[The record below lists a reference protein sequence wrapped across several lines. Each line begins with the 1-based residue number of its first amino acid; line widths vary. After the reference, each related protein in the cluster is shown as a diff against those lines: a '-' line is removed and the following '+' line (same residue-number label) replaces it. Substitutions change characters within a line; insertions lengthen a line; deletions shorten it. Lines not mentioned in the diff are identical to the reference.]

1 MKISRVRGICLYLRA
16 IEIQGFK
23 SFADKTRLTFER
35 DITAIVGPNGSGKS
49 NLSDAILWVM
59 GEQRTRALR
68 GGKMEDV
75 IFGGTEK
82 RGALGFAQVSLIL
95 DNSAG
100 IFEVEQDEVTI
111 TRRYYR
117 SGESEYYINRE
128 SCRLRDIHELLMDTG
143 LGRDGYSIIGQ
154 GRIAE
159 IVGNKSTDRREIFEE
174 AAGISR
180 YRYRKEESERKLA
193 RTDENLLRIND
204 KVDELELQIEPL
216 RNQAAA
222 ARKYLDLRAELKDME
237 VSVWMETLDRLKEQ
251 NETVQRDYAAAQ
263 ENLAGAQREL
273 DRLYSESE
281 NIAAKM
287 REQDVQAEAMRERV
301 SEAERQCAAAESD
314 AAVLRANLTSGSE
327 SIARMR
333 LEVSEQGDR
342 VQTLRDQ
349 IAAGQE
355 RLNAITEEK
364 CAITK
369 AMEDTVAEISVNTA
383 DAGAADQAFAA
394 LLERENAAAALLAER
409 RTAITMLADQS
420 QTLLDRES
428 AIQTASVDANEKR
441 SALEQELEE
450 KAAVLNAARE
460 DVQKYTERRR
470 DRAQAA
476 QQAEHTLREAEA
488 KLSGVTVDLR
498 AAQSRL
504 QMLEDLERGY
514 EGYSKAVKT
523 VMRESERGVLRG
535 IHGPVANL
543 VKADDRYAL
552 AVETALGASMQ
563 HIIVDTQRN
572 GAAAIELLKKR
583 DGGRATFLPLDTIR
597 PQHLN
602 EVPSGAAGYIGVAA
616 DLVRCDARYQDIVRN
631 LLGRTVVA
639 ETLNHAIAISRS
651 SGNRYRIVT
660 LDGQVVNA
668 GGSLTGGSA
677 ARGSGII
684 SRANEVARLR
694 TSSARLA
701 EDKNAAEQT
710 VLECGDAL
718 ENARVLLDTAT
729 ERYDMAQTAL
739 QHAAREETQ
748 VRLLLDAANA
758 ALEDQET
765 SLKKIREEQEQHDAR
780 IRDAR
785 DAAAEAEQA
794 LEKVRAERAESAD
807 GRERFDRRRQELA
820 ELLAKQRA
828 ESASLDVE
836 RETIENSL
844 QQIDAL
850 FQELSDD
857 REARLS
863 AITEAENNT
872 ALLQTQLREKESA
885 IAALQTQIEQRRA
898 ALASGQS
905 RRMELEGMRTR
916 ADKQV
921 QEQNRALLD
930 IQGLVSRFEQKKL
943 AADMEEKQ
951 LLDKLWDSYELSHSA
966 AQQLRKP
973 IESMNKANRRVAEL
987 RRSISALGTPNLGAI
1002 EEYDRVN
1009 TRYSFLTEQRED
1021 VLKAKRELTG
1031 IINEITGEM
1040 ETIFRREFT
1049 NIDEEFRKTFLEL
1062 FGGGKA
1068 QLVLEDPENVLD
1080 CGIDIRVQ
1088 PPGKA
1093 VSAISLL
1100 SGGEKAFVAI
1110 ALYFAILKVRPT
1122 PFCVMDEIEAALD
1135 EANVARFAAYMR
1147 TISKNTQ
1154 FLVITHRRGT
1164 MEEADHLFGVTM
1176 QEKGVSRVIALS
1188 LDEATKTAEKEK

>member
-1 MKISRVRGICLYLRA
+1 MYLRA

-23 SFADKTRLTFER
+23 SFADKTRLTFDR

-59 GEQRTRALR
+59 GEQRTRTLR

-95 DNSAG
+95 DNTAG
-100 IFEVEQDEVTI
+100 MFPIEQDEVTI

-128 SCRLRDIHELLMDTG
+128 ACRLRDIHELLMDTG

-159 IVGNKSTDRREIFEE
+159 IVGNKSTERREIFEE

-193 RTDENLLRIND
+193 RTEENLLRIND

-237 VSVWMETLDRLKEQ
+237 VSVWMETLDRLKAQ

-287 REQDVQAEAMRERV
+287 REQDVQAEKMRERV
-301 SEAERQCAAAESD
+301 SEAERMSAAAESD

-333 LEVSEQGDR
+333 MEVSEQGDR
-342 VQTLRDQ
+342 VRALREQ
-349 IAAGQE
+349 IASGRA
-355 RLNAITEEK
+355 RLEAIDAEKQSLSEETARTLA
-364 CAITK
+364 AIE
-369 AMEDTVAEISVNTA
+369 ANTQ
-383 DAGAADQAFAA
+383 DAGAADKAFAL

-428 AIQTASVDANEKR
+428 ALQTASAEALEKR
-441 SALEQELEE
+441 AELEQELEE
-450 KAAVLNAARE
+450 KTASLTAARA
-460 DVQKYTERRR
+460 DVEKYTDRRR

-476 QQAEHTLREAEA
+476 QQAEHALRDAET

-498 AAQSRL
+498 SAQSRL

-523 VMRESERGVLRG
+523 VMRESERGALRG
-535 IHGPVANL
+535 VHGPVANL

-552 AVETALGASMQ
+552 AVETALGAAMQ
-563 HIIVDTQRN
+563 HIVVDTQRN

-602 EVPSGAAGYIGVAA
+602 EVPSGAAGYVGVAA
-616 DLVRCDARYQDIVRN
+616 DLVRCDKRYSDIVRN

-639 ETLNHAIAISRS
+639 ETLSHAIAMARGT
-651 SGNRYRIVT
+651 GNRVRIVT

-684 SRANEVARLR
+684 SRANELARLR
-694 TSSARLA
+694 TASERLQ
-701 EDKNAAEQT
+701 EDKKKAEQT
-710 VLECGDAL
+710 VLERGDAL
-718 ENARVLLDTAT
+718 ENARTLLDTAT
-729 ERYDMAQTAL
+729 ERYELAQTAL
-739 QHAAREETQ
+739 QKAAREETQ
-748 VRLLLDAANA
+748 VRLLLDAALA
-758 ALEDQET
+758 AMDDQERT
-765 SLKKIREEQEQHDAR
+765 LTDIRAQQDQHDQR

-785 DAAAEAEQA
+785 TAAAEAEAA
-794 LEKVRAERAESAD
+794 LEAVRAERTEQAD
-807 GRERFDRRRQELA
+807 GRERVDRRRQELA
-820 ELLAKQRA
+820 ETLAHLRA
-828 ESASLDVE
+828 ESASLDAE
-836 RETIENSL
+836 RETIEASL
-844 QQIDAL
+844 GQIDTL
-850 FQELSDD
+850 FHELSDD
-857 REARLS
+857 RAARLT
-863 AITEAENNT
+863 AITEAENST
-872 ALLQTQLREKESA
+872 AALQQQLREKEA
-885 IAALQTQIEQRRA
+885 VVAALQTQIEERRA
-898 ALASGQS
+898 ALAAGQT

-921 QEQNRALLD
+921 QEHNKALLD
-930 IQGLVSRFEQKKL
+930 MQSLVSRFEQKKL

-973 IESMNKANRRVAEL
+973 IESMNKANRRVSEL

-1002 EEYDRVN
+1002 DEYDRVN
-1009 TRYSFLTEQRED
+1009 TRYTFLTEQRED

-1031 IINEITGEM
+1031 IIGDITGEM

-1049 NIDEEFRKTFLEL
+1049 NIDEAFRRTFLEL

-1135 EANVARFAAYMR
+1135 EANVARYAAYMR

-1176 QEKGVSRVIALS
+1176 QEKGISRVIPLS
-1188 LDEATKTAEKEK
+1188 LDEATKSISKE

>member
-1 MKISRVRGICLYLRA
+1 MYLKA
-16 IEIQGFK
+16 IEMQGFK
-23 SFADKTRLTFER
+23 SFADKTRLTFDR
-35 DITAIVGPNGSGKS
+35 DITAIVGPNGAGKS

-59 GEQRTRALR
+59 GEQRTRTLR

-75 IFGGTEK
+75 IFGGTER
-82 RGALGFAQVSLIL
+82 RGKLGFAQVSLIL

-100 IFEVEQDEVTI
+100 MFPVEQDEVTI

-117 SGESEYYINRE
+117 SGDSEYYINRE

-159 IVGNKSTDRREIFEE
+159 IVGNKSTERREIFEE

-193 RTDENLLRIND
+193 RTEENLLRIND
-204 KVDELELQIEPL
+204 KVEELELQIEPL

-237 VSVWMETLDRLKEQ
+237 VSVWMETLDRLKAQ

-273 DRLYSESE
+273 DRLYAESE
-281 NIAAKM
+281 NLAEKM
-287 REQDVQAEAMRERV
+287 REQDVQAEALRERV
-301 SEAERQCAAAESD
+301 SEAERQSAAAEAD

-327 SIARMR
+327 TIARMR

-342 VQTLRDQ
+342 VQALRDQ
-349 IAAGQE
+349 IASGRA
-355 RLNAITEEK
+355 RLEAISEEK
-364 CAITK
+364 QTLSEALEQTLSLIE
-369 AMEDTVAEISVNTA
+369 ANTA
-383 DAGAADQAFAA
+383 DAGAADKAFAA
-394 LLERENAAAALLAER
+394 LLEKENHAASLLAER

-420 QTLLDRES
+420 QSLLDRES
-428 AIQTASVDANEKR
+428 ALQSASAEAGEKR
-441 SALEQELEE
+441 AALEQELEE
-450 KAAVLNAARE
+450 KTKTLQTARE
-460 DVQKYTERRR
+460 DVEKYTARRR
-470 DRAQAA
+470 DRAQSA
-476 QQAEHTLREAEA
+476 QQAEHALREAET

-523 VMRESERGVLRG
+523 VMRESERGALRG
-535 IHGPVANL
+535 VHGPVANL
-543 VKADDRYAL
+543 IKADDRYAL
-552 AVETALGASMQ
+552 AVETALGSSMQ

-597 PQHLN
+597 PQQLKD
-602 EVPSGAAGYIGVAA
+602 VPDDAAGFIGVASK
-616 DLVRCDARYQDIVRN
+616 LVRCDQRYRDIVEN

-639 ETLNHAIAISRS
+639 DTLSNAIAMARS
-651 SGNRYRIVT
+651 SGNRLRIVT

-684 SRANEVARLR
+684 SRANELQRLR
-694 TSSARLA
+694 GSVERLTD
-701 EDKNAAEQT
+701 DKKTAEQT

-718 ENARVLLDTAT
+718 ENARTLLDTAT
-729 ERYDMAQTAL
+729 ERYDLAQTAL
-739 QHAAREETQ
+739 QKAAREETQ
-748 VRLLLDAANA
+748 VRLLLDAAHA
-758 ALEDQET
+758 AMEDQERT
-765 SLKKIREEQEQHDAR
+765 IEAIRAEQDQHDQR

-785 DAAAEAEQA
+785 AAAKEAEDA
-794 LEKVRAERAESAD
+794 LEAVRREREESAD
-807 GRERFDRRRQELA
+807 GRERFDRQRQELT
-820 ELLAKQRA
+820 ETLAHQRA
-828 ESASLDVE
+828 ENASLDAE
-836 RETIENSL
+836 RETIEASL
-844 QQIDAL
+844 DQIDSL
-850 FQELSDD
+850 FHELSED
-857 REARLS
+857 REARLT
-863 AITEAENNT
+863 AITEAEHNSEQ
-872 ALLQTQLREKESA
+872 LQQQLREKEA
-885 IAALQTQIEQRRA
+885 AVAALQTQIEERRA
-898 ALASGQS
+898 ALSSGQA

-930 IQGLVSRFEQKKL
+930 MQGLVSRFEQKKL

-973 IESMNKANRRVAEL
+973 IESMNKANRRVSEL

-1002 EEYDRVN
+1002 DEYERVN
-1009 TRYSFLTEQRED
+1009 TRYTFLTEQRED

-1031 IINEITGEM
+1031 IITDITGEM
-1040 ETIFRREFT
+1040 ETIFRREFAL
-1049 NIDEEFRKTFLEL
+1049 IDEAFRKTFLEL

-1135 EANVARFAAYMR
+1135 EANVARYAAYMR
-1147 TISKNTQ
+1147 TISENTQ

-1176 QEKGVSRVIALS
+1176 QEKGISRVIPLT
-1188 LDEATKTAEKEK
+1188 LDEATKTVTKE

>member
-1 MKISRVRGICLYLRA
+1 MYLRA

-23 SFADKTRLTFER
+23 SFADKTRLTFDR

-59 GEQRTRALR
+59 GEQRTRTLR

-100 IFEVEQDEVTI
+100 LLNVDQDEVTI

-117 SGESEYYINRE
+117 SGDSEYYINRE
-128 SCRLRDIHELLMDTG
+128 ACRLRDIHELLMDTG

-180 YRYRKEESERKLA
+180 FRYRKEESERKLA
-193 RTDENLLRIND
+193 RTEDNLLRIND
-204 KVDELELQIEPL
+204 KIDELEMQIEPL

-222 ARKYLDLRAELKDME
+222 ARKYLDLHAELKDME

-251 NETVQRDYAAAQ
+251 NATVERDYAAAQ
-263 ENLAGAQREL
+263 ENLSGAQREL
-273 DRLYSESE
+273 DRLYAESE
-281 NIAAKM
+281 NITARM
-287 REQDVQAEAMRERV
+287 REQDVQAEKLRERV
-301 SEAERQCAAAESD
+301 SEAERMSAAAESD

-327 SIARMR
+327 AIARMR

-342 VQTLRDQ
+342 VQALREQ
-349 IAAGQE
+349 IATGRD
-355 RLNAITEEK
+355 RLAAIEEEK
-364 CAITK
+364 KTLAAATDQTLAAIE
-369 AMEDTVAEISVNTA
+369 ANTA
-383 DAGAADQAFAA
+383 DAGAADKAFAA

-420 QTLLDRES
+420 QSLLDRES
-428 AIQTASVDANEKR
+428 ALQSASADAGEKR
-441 SALEQELEE
+441 SALEQELAE
-450 KAAVLNAARE
+450 KTAALDAARE

-470 DRAQAA
+470 ERAQAM
-476 QQAEHTLREAEA
+476 QQAEQALRQAETR
-488 KLSGVTVDLR
+488 LSGVTVDLR
-498 AAQSRL
+498 SAQSRL

-523 VMRESERGVLRG
+523 VMRESERGALRG
-535 IHGPVANL
+535 VHGPVANL

-552 AVETALGASMQ
+552 AVETALGGAMQ
-563 HIIVDTQRN
+563 HIVVDTQRN

-583 DGGRATFLPLDTIR
+583 DGGRATFLPLDTIK

-602 EVPSGAAGYIGVAA
+602 DVPSGAAGYIGIAA
-616 DLVRCDARYQDIVRN
+616 ELVRCDSRYRDIVSN

-639 ETLNHAIAISRS
+639 ETLTHAISMARS
-651 SGNRYRIVT
+651 TGNRIRIVT
-660 LDGQVVNA
+660 LDGQIVNA

-684 SRANEVARLR
+684 SRANELARLR
-694 TSSARLA
+694 ASAARLSDEKAQA
-701 EDKNAAEQT
+701 EKT
-710 VLECGDAL
+710 VLECGDVL
-718 ENARVLLDTAT
+718 ENARTLLETAT
-729 ERYDMAQTAL
+729 ERFDMAQTAM
-739 QHAAREETQ
+739 QKAAREETQ
-748 VRLLLDAANA
+748 VRLLLDAAHA
-758 ALEDQET
+758 AMEDQERT
-765 SLKKIREEQEQHDAR
+765 LSEIRDEQKQHDQR
-780 IRDAR
+780 IADAR
-785 DAAAEAEQA
+785 RAAAEAESA
-794 LEKVRAERAESAD
+794 LEAVRAERTESAD
-807 GRERFDRRRQELA
+807 GRERFDRRRQELT
-820 ELLAKQRA
+820 EKLARQRA
-828 ESASLDVE
+828 DAASLDAE
-836 RETIENSL
+836 RETIEASL
-844 QQIDAL
+844 GQIDSL

-863 AITEAENNT
+863 AITEAENSS
-872 ALLQTQLREKESA
+872 AVLQTQLREKEA
-885 IAALQTQIEQRRA
+885 AVAALQTQIEERRA
-898 ALASGQS
+898 ALSAGQT

-916 ADKQV
+916 TDKLV

-930 IQGLVSRFEQKKL
+930 MQGLVSRFEQKKL

-951 LLDKLWDSYELSHSA
+951 LLDKLWDSYKLSRTA
-966 AQQLRKP
+966 AQQVRKP
-973 IESMNKANRRVAEL
+973 VESMNKANRRVAEL
-987 RRSISALGTPNLGAI
+987 RRSIHALGTPNLGAI

-1009 TRYSFLTEQRED
+1009 TRYTFLTDQRED
-1021 VLKAKRELTG
+1021 VLKAKRELSG
-1031 IINEITGEM
+1031 IIKDITGEM
-1040 ETIFRREFT
+1040 ETIFRREFA
-1049 NIDEEFRKTFLEL
+1049 NIDEAFRKTFLEL

-1100 SGGEKAFVAI
+1100 SGGEKSFVAI

-1147 TISKNTQ
+1147 TISENTQ

-1176 QEKGVSRVIALS
+1176 QEKGISRVIPLS
-1188 LDEATKTAEKEK
+1188 LDEAAKTVTKE

>member
-1 MKISRVRGICLYLRA
+1 MYLRA

-23 SFADKTRLTFER
+23 SFAEKTRLTFDR
-35 DITAIVGPNGSGKS
+35 DITAIVGPNGAGKS

-59 GEQRTRALR
+59 GEQRTRTLR

-100 IFEVEQDEVTI
+100 LFSIEQDEVTI

-128 SCRLRDIHELLMDTG
+128 ACRLRDIHELLMDTG

-159 IVGNKSTDRREIFEE
+159 IVGNKSTERREIFEE

-193 RTDENLLRIND
+193 RTEENLLRIND

-237 VSVWMETLDRLKEQ
+237 VSVWMETLDRLKAQ
-251 NETVQRDYAAAQ
+251 NETVQRDYATAQ
-263 ENLAGAQREL
+263 ENLAGAQRDL
-273 DRLYSESE
+273 DRLYAESE

-287 REQDVQAEAMRERV
+287 REQDIQAETLRERV
-301 SEAERQCAAAESD
+301 SELERMSAAAESD
-314 AAVLRANLTSGSE
+314 AAVLRANLTTGSE
-327 SIARMR
+327 TIARMR

-342 VQTLRDQ
+342 VQALREQ
-349 IAAGQE
+349 IAAAHA
-355 RLNAITEEK
+355 RLDEISGEK
-364 CAITK
+364 EALSDSV
-369 AMEDTVAEISVNTA
+369 ADTVAAMEANSA

-394 LLERENAAAALLAER
+394 ILERENAAAALLAER

-420 QTLLDRES
+420 QSLLDRES
-428 AIQTASVDANEKR
+428 ALQSASAEAGERR
-441 SALEQELEE
+441 SALEQELAQ
-450 KAAVLNAARE
+450 KTDALNAARE
-460 DVQKYTERRR
+460 DVQKYTDRRR
-470 DRAQAA
+470 ERAQNAH
-476 QQAEHTLREAEA
+476 QAEQTLREAEA
-488 KLSGVTVDLR
+488 KQSGVTVDLR
-498 AAQSRL
+498 AAESRL

-514 EGYSKAVKT
+514 EGYSRAVKT
-523 VMRESERGVLRG
+523 VMRESERGALRG
-535 IHGPVANL
+535 VHGPVANL

-552 AVETALGASMQ
+552 AVETALGAAMQ
-563 HIIVDTQRN
+563 HIVVDTQRN

-583 DGGRATFLPLDTIR
+583 DCGRATFLPLDTIR

-602 EVPSGAAGYIGVAA
+602 DVPSGAAGYVGIAA
-616 DLVRCDARYQDIVRN
+616 DLVRCDARYQDIVHN

-639 ETLNHAIAISRS
+639 ETLSHAISMARGT
-651 SGNRYRIVT
+651 GNRVRIVT

-684 SRANEVARLR
+684 SRANELARLR
-694 TSSARLA
+694 TTVERLA
-701 EDKNAAEQT
+701 SEKEKSEQI
-710 VLECGDAL
+710 VLECGSAL
-718 ENARVLLDTAT
+718 DNARTLLDTAT

-739 QHAAREETQ
+739 QKASRDETQ
-748 VRLLLDAANA
+748 VRLLLDAARAAMEDQERTLSEILAEQDQHQQRILQARNAADEAEA
-758 ALEDQET
+758 ALEAVRNE
-765 SLKKIREEQEQHDAR
+765 
-780 IRDAR
+780 
-785 DAAAEAEQA
+785 
-794 LEKVRAERAESAD
+794 RAERAD

-820 ELLAKQRA
+820 EQLAQLRA
-828 ESASLDVE
+828 ESASLDAE
-836 RETIENSL
+836 RETIETSL
-844 QQIDAL
+844 NQIDSL
-850 FQELSDD
+850 FHELRDD

-872 ALLQTQLREKESA
+872 ALLQQQLHEKEGVV
-885 IAALQTQIEQRRA
+885 AALQTQIEERRT
-898 ALASGQS
+898 ALSAGQT

-930 IQGLVSRFEQKKL
+930 MQSLVSRFEQKKL
-943 AADMEEKQ
+943 AADLEEKQ

-1002 EEYDRVN
+1002 DEYERVN
-1009 TRYSFLTEQRED
+1009 TRYTFLTEQRED

-1031 IINEITGEM
+1031 IIGDITGEM
-1040 ETIFRREFT
+1040 EAIFRREFT
-1049 NIDEEFRKTFLEL
+1049 NIDEAFRKTFLEL

-1068 QLVLEDPENVLD
+1068 QLVLEDPDNVLE

-1100 SGGEKAFVAI
+1100 SGGEKSFVAI

-1176 QEKGVSRVIALS
+1176 QEKGISRVIPLS
-1188 LDEATKTAEKEK
+1188 LDEAAKTVAKE

>member
-1 MKISRVRGICLYLRA
+1 MYLRA

-23 SFADKTRLTFER
+23 SFADKTRLTFDR
-35 DITAIVGPNGSGKS
+35 DITAIVGPNGAGKS

-59 GEQRTRALR
+59 GEQRTRTLR

-100 IFEVEQDEVTI
+100 LFNVEQDEVTI

-128 SCRLRDIHELLMDTG
+128 ACRLRDIHELLMDTG

-159 IVGNKSTDRREIFEE
+159 IVGNKSTERREIFEE

-193 RTDENLLRIND
+193 RTEENLLRIND

-237 VSVWMETLDRLKEQ
+237 VSVWMETLDRLKVQ

-273 DRLYSESE
+273 DRLYAESE

-287 REQDVQAEAMRERV
+287 REQDVQAEQLRERV
-301 SEAERQCAAAESD
+301 SEAERMSAAAESD
-314 AAVLRANLTSGSE
+314 AAVLRANLSTGSE
-327 SIARMR
+327 TIARMR

-342 VQTLRDQ
+342 VQALRDQ
-349 IAAGQE
+349 ITSGRTRLDAIAGE
-355 RLNAITEEK
+355 MKTLSDKIAETISAIET
-364 CAITK
+364 
-369 AMEDTVAEISVNTA
+369 NTA
-383 DAGAADQAFAA
+383 DSGAADKAFASI
-394 LLERENAAAALLAER
+394 LERENAAAALLAER

-420 QTLLDRES
+420 QSLLDRES
-428 AIQTASVDANEKR
+428 ALQSASADAGEKR
-441 SALEQELEE
+441 AALEQELEE
-450 KAAVLNAARE
+450 KTAALTSARE

-470 DRAQAA
+470 ERAQAA
-476 QQAEHTLREAEA
+476 QQADHALREAEA

-523 VMRESERGVLRG
+523 VMRESERGALRG

-552 AVETALGASMQ
+552 AVETALGAAMQ

-602 EVPSGAAGYIGVAA
+602 DVPSNAAGYIGVAA
-616 DLVRCDARYQDIVRN
+616 DLVRCDARYNDIVRN

-639 ETLNHAIAISRS
+639 ESLSHAIAMARGT
-651 SGNRYRIVT
+651 GNRVRIVT

-684 SRANEVARLR
+684 SRANELARLR
-694 TSSARLA
+694 TAAARLTADKESA
-701 EDKNAAEQT
+701 EKT

-718 ENARVLLDTAT
+718 ENARTLLETAT

-739 QHAAREETQ
+739 QTAAREETQ
-748 VRLLLDAANA
+748 VRLLLDAAHA
-758 ALEDQET
+758 AMEDQERT
-765 SLKKIREEQEQHDAR
+765 LSDIRAEQELHQQR

-785 DAAAEAEQA
+785 DAAASAEAA
-794 LEKVRAERAESAD
+794 LEAVRTERAESED

-820 ELLAKQRA
+820 EQLAHLRA
-828 ESASLDVE
+828 DSASLDAE
-836 RETIENSL
+836 RETIEGSL
-844 QQIDAL
+844 SQIDAL
-850 FQELSDD
+850 FHELSDD
-857 REARLS
+857 REARLT

-872 ALLQTQLREKESA
+872 ALLQAQLREKEA
-885 IAALQTQIEQRRA
+885 VAAALQTQIEERRA
-898 ALASGQS
+898 ALSAGQT

-930 IQGLVSRFEQKKL
+930 MQGLVSRFEQKKL

-966 AQQLRKP
+966 AQRLRKP
-973 IESMNKANRRVAEL
+973 IESMNKANRRVSEL

-1002 EEYDRVN
+1002 DEYDRVN
-1009 TRYSFLTEQRED
+1009 TRYTFLTEQRED

-1031 IINEITGEM
+1031 IIHDITGEM

-1049 NIDEEFRKTFLEL
+1049 NIDEAFRKTFLEL

-1100 SGGEKAFVAI
+1100 SGGEKSFVAI

-1147 TISKNTQ
+1147 TISEHTQ

-1176 QEKGVSRVIALS
+1176 QEKGISRVIALS
-1188 LDEATKTAEKEK
+1188 LDEATKSVSKE

>member
-1 MKISRVRGICLYLRA
+1 MYLRA

-35 DITAIVGPNGSGKS
+35 DITAIVGPNGAGKS

-59 GEQRTRALR
+59 GEQRTRTLR

-82 RGALGFAQVSLIL
+82 RGSLGFAQVSLIL

-100 IFEVEQDEVTI
+100 LFPIEQDEVTI

-128 SCRLRDIHELLMDTG
+128 ACRLRDIHELLMDTG

-193 RTDENLLRIND
+193 RTEENLLRIND

-222 ARKYLDLRAELKDME
+222 ARRYLDLRADLKDME
-237 VSVWMETLDRLKEQ
+237 VSVWMETLDRLRAQ

-263 ENLAGAQREL
+263 ENLEGAQREL
-273 DRLYSESE
+273 DRLYAESES
-281 NIAAKM
+281 IAEKM
-287 REQDVQAEAMRERV
+287 REQDVRAETLRERV
-301 SEAERQCAAAESD
+301 SEAERQTAAAESE

-333 LEVSEQGDR
+333 LEVSEQSDR
-342 VQTLRDQ
+342 VQALHDQ
-349 IAAGQE
+349 IGASRTRLQE
-355 RLNAITEEK
+355 IKQEKQALLAQEEQT
-364 CAITK
+364 IS
-369 AMEDTVAEISVNTA
+369 EIEQNSA
-383 DAGAADQAFAA
+383 DSGAADQAFAA
-394 LLERENAAAALLAER
+394 LLEKENTAAALLAER

-420 QTLLDRES
+420 QSLLDRES
-428 AIQTASVDANEKR
+428 ALQAASAESAEKR
-441 SALEQELEE
+441 AALEQELEARTKTLIDARADVE
-450 KAAVLNAARE
+450 K
-460 DVQKYTERRR
+460 YSERRR
-470 DRAQAA
+470 ERAQAA
-476 QQAEHTLREAEA
+476 QQAEHALREAET
-488 KLSGVTVDLR
+488 KLSSVTVDLR

-523 VMRESERGVLRG
+523 VMRESERGALRG
-535 IHGPVANL
+535 VHGPVANL
-543 VKADDRYAL
+543 VKAEDRFAL
-552 AVETALGASMQ
+552 AVETALGGAMQ

-597 PQHLN
+597 PQRLN
-602 EVPSGAAGYIGVAA
+602 DVPSGAPGYLGVAA
-616 DLVRCDARYQDIVRN
+616 DLVTCDARYRDITQN
-631 LLGRTVVA
+631 LLGRTVVSD
-639 ETLNHAIAISRS
+639 TLSHAIDMARS
-651 SGNRYRIVT
+651 SGNRFRIVT

-677 ARGSGII
+677 ARGSGIL
-684 SRANEVARLR
+684 SRANELARLR
-694 TSSARLA
+694 VSSGRL
-701 EDKNAAEQT
+701 EEEKTKAEQT
-710 VLECGDAL
+710 VLERGDAL
-718 ENARVLLDTAT
+718 ENARTLLETAS
-729 ERYDMAQTAL
+729 ERFDQAQAVE
-739 QHAAREETQ
+739 QRAARDETQ
-748 VRLLLDAANA
+748 ARLLLDAAIA
-758 ALEDQET
+758 AMEDQDRALGEIRAEQERHEQRITDARTAASEAETALE
-765 SLKKIREEQEQHDAR
+765 RV
-780 IRDAR
+780 RDAR
-785 DAAAEAEQA
+785 AEQA
-794 LEKVRAERAESAD
+794 V
-807 GRERFDRRRQELA
+807 GREAFDRRRQELA
-820 ELLAKQRA
+820 EQLARLRA
-828 ESASLDVE
+828 QSASLDAE
-836 RETIENSL
+836 RETIEASL
-844 QQIDAL
+844 GQIDAL
-850 FQELSDD
+850 FRELSDD

-863 AITEAENNT
+863 AITEAESNSEQMQ
-872 ALLQTQLREKESA
+872 LQLREKEA
-885 IAALQTQIEQRRA
+885 VIAALQTQIEERRA
-898 ALASGQS
+898 ALSAGQT

-916 ADKQV
+916 VDKQV
-921 QEQNRALLD
+921 QEQNRSLLD
-930 IQGLVSRFEQKKL
+930 MQGLVSRFEQKKL

-951 LLDKLWDSYELSHSA
+951 LLDKLWDTYELSHSA
-966 AQQLRKP
+966 AQKVRQP
-973 IESMNKANRRVAEL
+973 IESMHKANRRVAEL

-1002 EEYDRVN
+1002 DEFERVN
-1009 TRYSFLTEQRED
+1009 TRYTFLTEQRED

-1031 IINEITGEM
+1031 IIREITGEM
-1040 ETIFRREFT
+1040 EIIFRREFA
-1049 NIDEEFRKTFLEL
+1049 NIDEAFRKTFLEL

-1135 EANVARFAAYMR
+1135 EANVGRFASYMR

-1176 QEKGVSRVIALS
+1176 QEKGVSRVIPLT
-1188 LDEATKTAEKEK
+1188 LDEASKSAAKEQ

>member
-1 MKISRVRGICLYLRA
+1 MYLKA

-35 DITAIVGPNGSGKS
+35 DITAIVGPNGAGKS

-59 GEQRTRALR
+59 GEQRTRTLR

-82 RGALGFAQVSLIL
+82 RGSLGFAQVSLIL

-100 IFEVEQDEVTI
+100 LFPVEQDEVVI

-117 SGESEYYINRE
+117 SGDSEYYINRE

-222 ARKYLDLRAELKDME
+222 ARKYLDLRADLKDME
-237 VSVWMETLDRLKEQ
+237 VSVWMETLDRLKVQ

-263 ENLAGAQREL
+263 ENLEGAQREL
-273 DRLYSESE
+273 DRLYAESES
-281 NIAAKM
+281 IAGKM
-287 REQDVQAEAMRERV
+287 REQDVQAETLRERV
-301 SEAERQCAAAESD
+301 SEAERLSAAAESE
-314 AAVLRANLTSGSE
+314 AAVLRANLSTGSE
-327 SIARMR
+327 NIARMR
-333 LEVSEQGDR
+333 LEVSEQSDR
-342 VQTLRDQ
+342 VQALHEQ
-349 IAAGQE
+349 IDASRA
-355 RLNAITEEK
+355 RLDAITDEKRRQLEKEES
-364 CAITK
+364 I
-369 AMEDTVAEISVNTA
+369 VAEIERNTA
-383 DAGAADQAFAA
+383 DSGAADKAFAEV
-394 LLERENAAAALLAER
+394 LERENAAAALLAER

-420 QTLLDRES
+420 QSLLDRE
-428 AIQTASVDANEKR
+428 AALQAASVESGEKR
-441 SALEQELEE
+441 DALEQDLEQRTE
-450 KAAVLNAARE
+450 ALRAANA
-460 DVQKYTERRR
+460 DVEKYTERRR
-470 DRAQAA
+470 ERAQTA
-476 QQAEHTLREAEA
+476 QQAEHNLREAET
-488 KLSGVTVDLR
+488 KLSSVTVDLR
-498 AAQSRL
+498 SAQSRL

-523 VMRESERGVLRG
+523 VMRESERGALRG
-535 IHGPVANL
+535 VHGPVANL
-543 VKADDRYAL
+543 VKAEDRFAL
-552 AVETALGASMQ
+552 AVETALGSSMQ

-597 PQHLN
+597 PQRLN
-602 EVPSGAAGYIGVAA
+602 EIPSGKPGYIGVAA
-616 DLVRCDARYQDIVRN
+616 DLVSCDARYRDIVQN
-631 LLGRTVVA
+631 LLGRTVVT
-639 ETLNHAIAISRS
+639 ETLNHAIAIARD
-651 SGNRYRIVT
+651 SGNRFRIVT

-677 ARGSGII
+677 ARGSGIL
-684 SRANEVARLR
+684 SRANELARLR
-694 TSSARLA
+694 IAAERLTK
-701 EDKNAAEQT
+701 DKQKAEQT
-710 VLECGDAL
+710 VLELGDAL
-718 ENARVLLDTAT
+718 DNARMLLDTAT
-729 ERYDMAQTAL
+729 ERYDMAQEVFRKAS
-739 QHAAREETQ
+739 REETQ
-748 VRLLLDAANA
+748 ARLLLDAAHA
-758 ALEDQET
+758 AMEDQERA
-765 SLKKIREEQEQHDAR
+765 LGEIRAEQERHEQRITDAR
-780 IRDAR
+780 T
-785 DAAAEAEQA
+785 AASEAEMALAQVRDERTAQA
-794 LEKVRAERAESAD
+794 E
-807 GRERFDRRRQELA
+807 GREAFDRRRQELA
-820 ELLAKQRA
+820 EKLARLRA
-828 ESASLDVE
+828 DSASLDAE
-836 RETIENSL
+836 RETIEASL
-844 QQIDAL
+844 SQIDAL
-850 FQELSDD
+850 FHELSDD

-863 AITEAENNT
+863 AITEAESNT
-872 ALLQTQLREKESA
+872 AQMQRQLREKEASV
-885 IAALQTQIEQRRA
+885 AALQTQIEERRA
-898 ALASGQS
+898 ALSAGQT

-916 ADKQV
+916 VDKQV

-930 IQGLVSRFEQKKL
+930 MQGLVSRFEQKKL

-951 LLDKLWDSYELSHSA
+951 ILDKLWDTYELSHSA
-966 AQQLRKP
+966 AQKLRQP
-973 IESMNKANRRVAEL
+973 IESTNKANRRVAEL

-1002 EEYDRVN
+1002 DEFERVN
-1009 TRYSFLTEQRED
+1009 TRYTFLTEQRED
-1021 VLKAKRELTG
+1021 VLKAKRELSA
-1031 IINEITGEM
+1031 IIRDITGEM
-1040 ETIFRREFT
+1040 EIIFRREFER
-1049 NIDEEFRKTFLEL
+1049 IDEAFRKTFLEL

-1135 EANVARFAAYMR
+1135 EANVGRFASYMR

-1176 QEKGVSRVIALS
+1176 QEKGVSRVIPLT
-1188 LDEATKTAEKEK
+1188 LDEASKSAAKEQ

>member
-1 MKISRVRGICLYLRA
+1 MYLRA

-100 IFEVEQDEVTI
+100 IFDVEQEEVTI

-273 DRLYSESE
+273 ERLYSESE

-301 SEAERQCAAAESD
+301 SEAERQCASAESD

-349 IAAGQE
+349 IASGNA
-355 RLNAITEEK
+355 RLAAIAEEK
-364 CAITK
+364 SAITK
-369 AMEDTVAEISVNTA
+369 RIDKTVSEIAANTA

-420 QTLLDRES
+420 QTLLDRE
-428 AIQTASVDANEKR
+428 AALQGASVDANEKR
-441 SALEQELEE
+441 AALEQELEE
-450 KAAVLNAARE
+450 KTAALNAARE

-476 QQAEHTLREAEA
+476 QQAEHALRDAEA

-535 IHGPVANL
+535 VHGPVANL

-616 DLVRCDARYQDIVRN
+616 DLVRCDAKYQDIIRN

-651 SGNRYRIVT
+651 SGNRFRIVT

-694 TSSARLA
+694 TSYARLA
-701 EDKNAAEQT
+701 EDKNAAEQA
-710 VLECGDAL
+710 VLECADAL

-739 QHAAREETQ
+739 QHAASEDTQ

-758 ALEDQET
+758 ALEDQEA
-765 SLKKIREEQEQHDAR
+765 SLQQIRAEQSQHDSR

-785 DAAAEAEQA
+785 AAAAEAEQA
-794 LEKVRAERAESAD
+794 LEQVRAERAESAD

-820 ELLAKQRA
+820 EQLAKQRA
-828 ESASLDVE
+828 ESASLDAE

-844 QQIDAL
+844 HQIDAL

-857 REARLS
+857 RNARLT
-863 AITEAENNT
+863 AITEAENNS
-872 ALLQTQLREKESA
+872 ALLQTQLREKESV
-885 IAALQTQIEQRRA
+885 IAALQTQIEERRA
-898 ALASGQS
+898 ALASGQT

-973 IESMNKANRRVAEL
+973 IESMNKANRRVSEL
-987 RRSISALGTPNLGAI
+987 RRAISALGTPNLGAI
-1002 EEYDRVN
+1002 DEYDRVN
-1009 TRYSFLTEQRED
+1009 TRYTFLTEQRED

-1049 NIDEEFRKTFLEL
+1049 NIDEAFRKTFLEL

-1135 EANVARFAAYMR
+1135 ESNVARFAAYMR

-1176 QEKGVSRVIALS
+1176 QEKGISRVIPLT
-1188 LDEATKTAEKEK
+1188 LDEASKTAEKEK

>member
-1 MKISRVRGICLYLRA
+1 MYLRA

-23 SFADKTRLTFER
+23 SFADKTRLTFDR

-59 GEQRTRALR
+59 GEQRTRTLR

-100 IFEVEQDEVTI
+100 LFSVEQDEVTI

-159 IVGNKSTDRREIFEE
+159 IVGNKSTERREIFEE

-180 YRYRKEESERKLA
+180 YRYRKEESERKLT
-193 RTDENLLRIND
+193 RTEENLLRIND
-204 KVDELELQIEPL
+204 KIDELELQIEPL

-273 DRLYSESE
+273 DRLYAESE
-281 NIAAKM
+281 NLAAKM

-301 SEAERQCAAAESD
+301 SEAERRSAAAESD

-342 VQTLRDQ
+342 VQALRDQ
-349 IAAGQE
+349 IAASKARLETIEAE
-355 RLNAITEEK
+355 RKEIAAELEKTLRAIET
-364 CAITK
+364 
-369 AMEDTVAEISVNTA
+369 NTA
-383 DAGAADQAFAA
+383 DAGAADKAFAE
-394 LLERENAAAALLAER
+394 LLEKENAAAALLAER

-420 QTLLDRES
+420 QSLLDRES
-428 AIQTASVDANEKR
+428 ALQSASVQAGEKR
-441 SALEQELEE
+441 LELEQDLEE
-450 KAAVLNAARE
+450 KTSALDSARA

-470 DRAQAA
+470 ERAQSA
-476 QQAEHTLREAEA
+476 QQAEHALRDAES

-523 VMRESERGVLRG
+523 VMRESERGALRG
-535 IHGPVANL
+535 VHGPVANL

-552 AVETALGASMQ
+552 AVETALGAAMQ
-563 HIIVDTQRN
+563 HIVVDTQRN

-602 EVPSGAAGYIGVAA
+602 DVPSHAEGYIGVAA

-639 ETLNHAIAISRS
+639 ETLSHAISMARGT
-651 SGNRYRIVT
+651 GNRIRIVT

-684 SRANEVARLR
+684 SRANELARLR
-694 TSSARLA
+694 QSVTRL
-701 EDKNAAEQT
+701 EESKTVCEQT
-710 VLECGDAL
+710 VLECGNAL
-718 ENARVLLDTAT
+718 ENARTLLDTAT
-729 ERYDMAQTAL
+729 ERYDLSQTAL
-739 QHAAREETQ
+739 QKAARDETQ
-748 VRLLLDAANA
+748 ARLLLDAAKA
-758 ALEDQET
+758 AMDDQEKTLLEIRAEQSQHDQRIQDARKAADEAEEALE
-765 SLKKIREEQEQHDAR
+765 A
-780 IRDAR
+780 
-785 DAAAEAEQA
+785 
-794 LEKVRAERAESAD
+794 VRAERSASAE
-807 GRERFDRRRQELA
+807 GREAVDRRRQELA
-820 ELLAKQRA
+820 EQLAHQRA
-828 ESASLDVE
+828 DIASLDTE
-836 RETIENSL
+836 RETIENTL
-844 QQIDAL
+844 AQIDSL
-850 FQELSDD
+850 FQELSED

-863 AITEAENNT
+863 AITEAETNA
-872 ALLQTQLREKESA
+872 ALLQQQLREKEA
-885 IAALQTQIEQRRA
+885 IVASLQTQIAERRE
-898 ALASGQS
+898 ALSAGQS

-916 ADKQV
+916 IDKQV

-930 IQGLVSRFEQKKL
+930 MQGLVSRFEQKKL

-951 LLDKLWDSYELSHSA
+951 LLDKLWDTYELSHSA
-966 AQQLRKP
+966 AQKVRKP

-1009 TRYSFLTEQRED
+1009 TRYTFLTEQRED
-1021 VLKAKRELTG
+1021 VLKAKRELSG
-1031 IINEITGEM
+1031 IIHDITEEM
-1040 ETIFRREFT
+1040 ETIFRREFA
-1049 NIDEEFRKTFLEL
+1049 NIDEAFRKTFLEL

-1147 TISKNTQ
+1147 TISENTQ

-1176 QEKGVSRVIALS
+1176 QEKGISRVIPLS
-1188 LDEATKTAEKEK
+1188 LDEATKTIAKE